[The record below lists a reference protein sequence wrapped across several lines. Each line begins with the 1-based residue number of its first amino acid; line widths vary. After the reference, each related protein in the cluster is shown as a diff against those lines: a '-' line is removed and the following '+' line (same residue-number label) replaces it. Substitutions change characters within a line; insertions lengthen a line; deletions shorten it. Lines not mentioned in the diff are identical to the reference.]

1 MWVGTFLN
9 EFYGLVGPTKMNF
22 KLQIRSATMLA
33 VTLFALPLLHTTAQA
48 VDIAGQAVSVVQ
60 SATLSNAEGR
70 VTMADGT
77 EVAMGDQIK
86 TNRNGRVEL
95 IFSDETKLVVGP
107 NSAMVIESYLLR
119 SDNKANSF
127 TVRAL
132 GGSFRFIT
140 GKSEKTAYKIK
151 TPTATIGIRGTS
163 FDMSVTRRG
172 NTDLILFSGAAEMC
186 NNISCVTVE
195 RQCGLAR
202 APRLEPT
209 RVIRDDKF
217 RDARIYTHFPYI
229 LSQEQLDPRFH
240 VAETGCGDGSTAA
253 FAPAVKSR
261 SRRAN
266 DDDPDSTG
274 RRDPPSR
281 SRDRNDDQ
289 NESSGGATRG

>member
-1 MWVGTFLN
+1 
-9 EFYGLVGPTKMNF
+9 MNF
-22 KLQIRSATMLA
+22 KLRIRLATMLA
-33 VTLFALPLLHTTAQA
+33 VTLFALPLLHTAAQA
-48 VDIAGQAVSVVQ
+48 VDIAGQAVTVVQ

-86 TNRNGRVEL
+86 TNHNGRVEL

-253 FAPAVKSR
+253 IAPPVKSS
-261 SRRAN
+261 SRRSN
-266 DDDPDSTG
+266 DDDPSG
-274 RRDPPSR
+274 ISRPDPPSR

-289 NESSGGATRG
+289 NESRGGAPRG